1 MTEKKLNS
9 VDAVKVSVRIM
20 EAMALAQRAMG
31 VTELADLLSETKP
44 RVHRHLVT
52 LKEVG
57 MIEQD
62 ASNDRY
68 RLGWRIFQLGEAA
81 GNQFD
86 LRRLA
91 QPYLLD
97 LRDALHETVVLAV
110 PTNGLPMVIDSVD
123 NIYARICVSV
133 KPGNRPPPH
142 CSALGRVTMAF
153 ATETERQALVGDLLK
168 EDLSFSKA
176 ALTRLEKRLARIR
189 STRFDV
195 CAGEMMPGINTL
207 AVPVFRDGATLAGVI
222 AIIGSV
228 ESITEPPAVKQL
240 SLLHHAA
247 SELSRHLHG
256 DVYALDVGGTPA

>member
-1 MTEKKLNS
+1 MSEKKLNS

-20 EAMALAQRAMG
+20 EAMANAQRAMG
-31 VTELADLLSETKP
+31 VTELADLLQETKP
-44 RVHRHLVT
+44 RVHRHLST

-62 ASNDRY
+62 SSNDRY

-86 LRRLA
+86 LRRMA

-97 LRDALHETVVLAV
+97 LRETLRETVVLSV

-142 CSALGRVTMAF
+142 RSALGRVTFAF
-153 ATETERQALVGDLLK
+153 ASAAEHAAIVDELASGDEKL
-168 EDLSFSKA
+168 SKA
-176 ALTRLEKRLARIR
+176 ALQKLDTTLRRIR
-189 STRFDV
+189 EQRFEV
-195 CAGEMMPGINTL
+195 CAGEMMGGINTL
-207 AVPVFRDGATLAGVI
+207 AVPIFRDGDVLAGVI
-222 AIIGSV
+222 AIIGSAQSV
-228 ESITEPPAVKQL
+228 TEPPQPVQL
-240 SLLHHAA
+240 RSLHAAAGALSALLHSDAYD
-247 SELSRHLHG
+247 G
-256 DVYALDVGGTPA
+256 WV